1 MTTNP
6 LIKENVIKK
15 LKIFKLDFEFW
26 MPENCL
32 CHLCEGATHIWGSA
46 GGLNHKLYQNQQQ
59 GDRDFKIWNLLY
71 VCIILKCACL
81 RRTHFE
87 S

>member
-32 CHLCEGATHIWGSA
+32 CHLCEGATHI
-46 GGLNHKLYQNQQQ
+46 
-59 GDRDFKIWNLLY
+59 
-71 VCIILKCACL
+71 
-81 RRTHFE
+81 
-87 S
+87 